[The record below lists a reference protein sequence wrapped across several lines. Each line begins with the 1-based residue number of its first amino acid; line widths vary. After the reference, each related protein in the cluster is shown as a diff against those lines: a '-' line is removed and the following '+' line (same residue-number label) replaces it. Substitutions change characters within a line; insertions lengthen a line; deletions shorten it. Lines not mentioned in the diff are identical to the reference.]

1 MGAVFAKR
9 SKIKE
14 TLLTRSKETGL
25 GRVVQDKWNFY
36 DDYLDVLESRIQPD
50 ILAIDKYRCFL
61 ISESLCTAPVP
72 LIRWK
77 RKFSRVDF
85 HCMLYKLA
93 LTPVF
98 FCGECFFVND
108 KVEKV

>member
-14 TLLTRSKETGL
+14 TLLTRSEETGL
-25 GRVVQDKWNFY
+25 GKVVQDKWNFY
-36 DDYLDVLESRIQPD
+36 DDYLDFLESRIQPD
-50 ILAIDKYRCFL
+50 ILAIDKYSCFL
-61 ISESLCTAPVP
+61 ISEFRCNAPMP

-93 LTPVF
+93 LTLVF
-98 FCGECFFVND
+98 FRAGCFFVND
-108 KVEKV
+108 KVENV